1 MSRRIHLQ
9 NMPKNPIAQAL
20 SLLFFGV
27 VLIGA
32 VVMGAIVLAFAIAL
46 AAVFAVVFWI
56 RMWWLTRKMRRQSSG
71 TSSHERSSSRERSS
85 DSEFIEVEYTV
96 VNERDDSGSR
106 SRRR

>member
-1 MSRRIHLQ
+1 MNRRIHLL

-20 SLLFFGV
+20 SLLFFGI

-32 VVMGAIVLAFAIAL
+32 VLMGAIVLAVAIAL
-46 AAVFAVVFWI
+46 AAIFAVVFWI
-56 RMWWLTRKMRRQSSG
+56 RMWWLTRKMRRRTRG
-71 TSSHERSSSRERSS
+71 GSSRERSEQSS

-96 VNERDDSGSR
+96 VGERDERR